1 MGSLR
6 GILIILAVALVW
18 SVLATPSLALAPPPG
33 EGGGEARGG
42 GFLGLLFPLLLT
54 FAIFYFLLVRPQQRQ
69 NRDRKV
75 MLQSLKKG
83 DTVVT
88 TGGLHG
94 KIMGL
99 TDKIITLEVADVAGQ
114 KIRLKYDRDH
124 IARQEKSAQG

>member
-1 MGSLR
+1 MASVR
-6 GILIILAVALVW
+6 GILIILAVAAAW
-18 SVLATPSLALAPPPG
+18 SVLATPSLALAPPPS
-33 EGGGEARGG
+33 EGGEPARGG

-69 NRDRKV
+69 NKDRNA
-75 MLQSLKKG
+75 MLKELKKG
-83 DTVVT
+83 DAVVT

-99 TDKIITLEVADVAGQ
+99 TDKIITLEVGDLSGQ

>member
-6 GILIILAVALVW
+6 CILIILAVAFLW
-18 SVLATPSLALAPPPG
+18 SLLADPSLALAPPPG
-33 EGGGEARGG
+33 EGGEQARGG